1 MKGESVDLV
10 EVGDEVGDRA
20 GRIAGRTGAV
30 S

>member
-1 MKGESVDLV
+1 MKGGSVDLV